1 MTARLEV
8 FVRLLRTEPVLCA
21 AAVQACVAIAAGL
34 GLSAKQ
40 SGAIEA
46 ATTAVLGVVVAWHV
60 RPVPVP
66 AFTGAVAAVV
76 TLLVAFGVPAV
87 PAGTVSAVN
96 AALVAVLALFRGHVT
111 PVAGAPVASPGLPP
125 V

>member
-1 MTARLEV
+1 MLWYKSWLETRWRFVIGLALLVMAIGAVFTMPLTGLILSRFGSRL
-8 FVRLLRTEPVLCA
+8 
-21 AAVQACVAIAAGL
+21 
-34 GLSAKQ
+34 
-40 SGAIEA
+40 
-46 ATTAVLGVVVAWHV
+46 TTAVLGMVVAWHV

-66 AFTGAVAAVV
+66 ALTGAVAAVV

-111 PVAGAPVASPGLPP
+111 PVAGAPVASPGLPT